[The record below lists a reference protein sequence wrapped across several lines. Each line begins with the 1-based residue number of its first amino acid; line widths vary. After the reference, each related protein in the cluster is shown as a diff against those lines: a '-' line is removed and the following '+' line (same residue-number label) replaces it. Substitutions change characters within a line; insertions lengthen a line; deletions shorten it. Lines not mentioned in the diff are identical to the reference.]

1 MEEVLEI
8 VRSSLAAPSPAA
20 SSVPQSNLE
29 IVEQTTA
36 GSHDDPDADAPLWE
50 HDTNKFDFLDV
61 GEGVGIEGD
70 MGVDDD

>member
-8 VRSSLAAPSPAA
+8 VRSSLTAPSPAA

-36 GSHDDPDADAPLWE
+36 GSHDDPDADAPL
-50 HDTNKFDFLDV
+50 
-61 GEGVGIEGD
+61 
-70 MGVDDD
+70 